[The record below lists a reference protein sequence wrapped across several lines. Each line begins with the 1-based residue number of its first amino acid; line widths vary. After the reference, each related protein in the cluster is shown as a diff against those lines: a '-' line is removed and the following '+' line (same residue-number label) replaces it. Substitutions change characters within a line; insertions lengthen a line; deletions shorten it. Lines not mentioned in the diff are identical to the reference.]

1 MSLLYPPTI
10 EQLDD
15 AARWAG
21 ARHDEPKAAFGL
33 GFRGR
38 AAIVLLLF
46 GVAFASV
53 FARIVQLEVATGDEY
68 RHLARQPLRSEEP
81 LPAVRGRILA
91 RDGTVLAYDKPSA
104 SLEMHFRYLELPP
117 DEAWLRR
124 QARSRLERAERNSPV
139 KVAAAVE
146 ELSAELEALHER
158 LPLLCRL
165 STETWQARR
174 RRVTRQVRSMAASV
188 NERRR
193 ERFLQSQDQ
202 PPEDATWLEQL
213 WSNVQAKLGPGSAE
227 PPAPIV
233 IAEELQ
239 YHVLA
244 DDLPLDAA
252 ATIEGSPES
261 FPGVRV
267 VSGTHRDYPLGPV
280 AAHVLGYLSLSD
292 KPPTD
297 AEREL
302 AAAGIPLLEGKQG
315 VEAAYNDRLRGL
327 PGLEVRF
334 ANRSG
339 EVLNRRVDRQPEPG
353 RDIVLTLDAA
363 LQQTVDQ
370 LLASAVERNRALSGD
385 DVLLNSGGAVV
396 VLDVH
401 TGAILAAASAPS
413 FDPNVF
419 LRGDLADVQPLLT
432 AADHPLLN
440 RVAQMAIPPGSVF
453 KPVTAAAALERGVV
467 EAEERFYCQGFLS
480 HEGSHRC
487 AIFISRG
494 VGHGDVA
501 LPAAM
506 AESCNV
512 YFFRLAQRVGPDA
525 LFRWGTALGYGGRT
539 GIDLPGEVAGNLP
552 NIPAEVAKGAWSEG
566 DTLQL
571 SIGQG
576 YLTASP
582 LQVAV
587 MTAAVANGGYR
598 VTPHVVDRVGLANRL
613 ADSAEDFVPQSPH
626 SPVPIAGLQ
635 SQTLAA
641 LQEGMEAA
649 VADQR
654 GTAHASLAQ
663 LPIAVAGKTGTAE
676 TGGNRPPHAWF
687 AGYAPAERPRVAVVA
702 VLEHGGSGG
711 SVAALLAAR
720 VLARMDQLGYFA
732 R

>member
-1 MSLLYPPTI
+1 MSLLCPPTI

-15 AARWAG
+15 ADRWAA
-21 ARHDEPKAAFGL
+21 ARHQDAKAAFGL
-33 GFRGR
+33 SFRGR
-38 AAIVLLLF
+38 AAIVLVLF
-46 GVAFASV
+46 GLAFV
-53 FARIVQLEVATGDEY
+53 TVLARLVQLEATSGEEY
-68 RHLARQPLRSEEP
+68 RQLARQPLRSEEP

-91 RDGTVLAYDKPSA
+91 RDGTVLAHDKPA
-104 SLEMHFRYLELPP
+104 AALAMHFRYLELPA

-124 QARSRLERAERNSPV
+124 QARSRLPRADRNSPE
-139 KVAAAVE
+139 KVAAAVAD
-146 ELSAELEALHER
+146 LSAELEALHER
-158 LPLLCRL
+158 LALLCRL
-165 STETWQARR
+165 SPETWEARR
-174 RRVTRQVRSMAASV
+174 RRITRQVRSMADSV
-188 NERRR
+188 NQRRR
-193 ERFLQSQDQ
+193 ERLAESQQQ
-202 PPEDATWLEQL
+202 PPNNASWLEQL
-213 WSNVQAKLGPGSAE
+213 WYKVQAKLSPQSAD
-227 PPAPIV
+227 PPPIV

-267 VSGTHRDYPLGPV
+267 ISSTHRDYPLGPV
-280 AAHVLGYLSLSD
+280 ASHILGYLGQADEPS
-292 KPPTD
+292 TE

-302 AAAGIPLLEGKQG
+302 AAAGIPLLVGKQG
-315 VEAAYNDRLRGL
+315 IEAAYNDQLRGK
-327 PGLEVRF
+327 PGLEVRL

-339 EVLNRRVDRQPEPG
+339 EVLQRQVTQQPQPG
-353 RDIVLTLDAA
+353 RDVVLTLDAA

-370 LLASAVERNRALSGD
+370 LLVAAVERNRALSGD
-385 DVLLNSGGAVV
+385 EVLQKSGGAVV

-401 TGAILAAASAPS
+401 TGAILAAASAPA
-413 FDPNVF
+413 FDPNLF
-419 LRGDLADVQPLLT
+419 LRADLADVQPLLT
-432 AADHPLLN
+432 APDFPLLN

-487 AIFISRG
+487 AIFVTRG
-494 VGHGDVA
+494 IGHGDVA

-506 AESCNV
+506 AQSCNV

-552 NIPAEVAKGAWSEG
+552 DIPAELARGAWSDG

-571 SIGQG
+571 AIGQG

-598 VTPHVVDRVGLANRL
+598 VTPHVVERVGLANRL
-613 ADSAEDFVPQSPH
+613 TDMTEDVVSQSQH
-626 SPVPIAGLQ
+626 TPVPIAGLQ
-635 SQTLAA
+635 PQTLSA
-641 LQEGMEAA
+641 LRQGMEAA
-649 VADQR
+649 VADQH
-654 GTAHASLAQ
+654 GTAHAALAQ

-687 AGYAPAERPRVAVVA
+687 AGYAPAERPRYAVVA

-732 R
+732 Q

>member
-1 MSLLYPPTI
+1 MSLLCPPTI

-15 AARWAG
+15 ADRWAA
-21 ARHDEPKAAFGL
+21 ARHDDARAAFGL
-33 GFRGR
+33 SFRGR
-38 AAIVLLLF
+38 AAIVVLLF
-46 GVAFASV
+46 GLAFAAV
-53 FARIVQLEVATGDEY
+53 LARLIQLEATNGEEY
-68 RHLARQPLRSEEP
+68 RQLARQPVRSEEP

-91 RDGTVLAYDKPSA
+91 RDGTILAHDKASA
-104 SLEMHFRYLELPP
+104 SLTMHFRYLELPAN
-117 DEAWLRR
+117 EAWLRR
-124 QARSRLERAERNSPV
+124 QARSRLSRADRNSPEQ
-139 KVAAAVE
+139 VAAAVE
-146 ELSAELEALHER
+146 ELSAELNALHER
-158 LPLLCRL
+158 LALLCRL
-165 STETWQARR
+165 SPETWEARR
-174 RRVTRQVRSMAASV
+174 RRITRQVRSMAASV

-193 ERFLQSQDQ
+193 ERFAESQQQ
-202 PPEDATWLEQL
+202 PPDDASWAERL
-213 WSNVQAKLGPGSAE
+213 WHNVQAKLSPQSAV
-227 PPAPIV
+227 PPPIV

-252 ATIEGSPES
+252 ATIESSPES

-267 VSGTHRDYPLGPV
+267 ISSTHRDYPLGPV
-280 AAHVLGYLSLSD
+280 AAHVLGYLSLAD
-292 KPPTD
+292 EPPTD

-315 VEAAYNDRLRGL
+315 IEAAYNDRLRGT

-339 EVLNRRVDRQPEPG
+339 EVLERQVARQPLPG
-353 RDIVLTLDAA
+353 RDVVLTLDAA

-370 LLASAVERNRALSGD
+370 LLVSAVERNRALSGD
-385 DVLLNSGGAVV
+385 ELIQKSGGAVV
-396 VLDVH
+396 VLDVR
-401 TGAILAAASAPS
+401 TGAVLAAASAPA
-413 FDPNVF
+413 FDPNLF

-432 AADHPLLN
+432 APDYPLLN

-487 AIFISRG
+487 AIFVTRG

-501 LPAAM
+501 LPAAL

-525 LFRWGTALGYGGRT
+525 LFRWGTAFGYGGRT
-539 GIDLPGEVAGNLP
+539 GIDLPGEVTGNLP
-552 NIPAEVAKGAWSEG
+552 NIPAELATGDWSEG

-571 SIGQG
+571 AIGQG

-613 ADSAEDFVPQSPH
+613 TDSSEDFLPQSAP

-635 SQTLAA
+635 PQTLAA
-641 LQEGMEAA
+641 LRQGMEAA

-654 GTAHASLAQ
+654 GTAHAALAQ
-663 LPIAVAGKTGTAE
+663 LPFAVAGKTGTAE
-676 TGGNRPPHAWF
+676 TGGNWPPHAWF
-687 AGYAPAERPRVAVVA
+687 AGYAPADRPRVAVVT

-732 R
+732 Q